1 MLSKKVFLTGEPNFS
16 APPVHA
22 ARADVR
28 DHLESREGDHRASY
42 APDRGL
48 QKRRQA
54 NTVFREISG
63 AAQFSTFSTA
73 STPSLTQA
81 RSHRP
86 IALDGHAA
94 AGADLRIIVPQ
105 RLVMDAAIVPEG

>member
-22 ARADVR
+22 ARADER
-28 DHLESREGDHRASY
+28 DHLELQEGDHRASY
-42 APDRGL
+42 ASDRGL

-73 STPSLTQA
+73 SINRVIFERFRPRQVNLND
-81 RSHRP
+81 RSQQVR
-86 IALDGHAA
+86 
-94 AGADLRIIVPQ
+94 Q
-105 RLVMDAAIVPEG
+105 